1 MNSADSNIAELNL
14 QNDSDQSKAIVV
26 EVADESSDDKEVRQ
40 VAAAHKY

>member
-1 MNSADSNIAELNL
+1 MNPADSNIAELNL

-26 EVADESSDDKEVRQ
+26 EVADKSSDDKEVRQ